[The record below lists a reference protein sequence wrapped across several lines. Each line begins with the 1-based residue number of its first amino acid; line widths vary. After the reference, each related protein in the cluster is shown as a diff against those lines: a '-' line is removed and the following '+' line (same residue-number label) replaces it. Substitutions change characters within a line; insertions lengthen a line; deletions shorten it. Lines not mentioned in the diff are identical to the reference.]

1 MTRRRAVIYPRAG
14 GRGACSA
21 SRTEV
26 ALQASVYRGPNSRGR
41 WRRPDLSLRAVYFYF
56 KLKTLSDA
64 ECNSLC
70 KNRLTTTT
78 TRAMALGF
86 GNGILDYGAARPR
99 KMGVPPPAVLPAG
112 VHLLALATLRHCMAS
127 AAPRSTDED
136 IHTYTPAHICGHA
149 HNCNSAHRC
158 GDERVAG
165 GNLYMHCATECRRGT
180 CGV

>member
-70 KNRLTTTT
+70 KNRHNDDHPSNGVGFWQWHTRLWRSTPAQDGCTTAGRAARWGTPARAGHT
-78 TRAMALGF
+78 ETLYGKRGAQVDGRRHTHIHTRAHM
-86 GNGILDYGAARPR
+86 RPCTQLQLCAQVWR
-99 KMGVPPPAVLPAG
+99 
-112 VHLLALATLRHCMAS
+112 RAS
-127 AAPRSTDED
+127 
-136 IHTYTPAHICGHA
+136 
-149 HNCNSAHRC
+149 
-158 GDERVAG
+158 
-165 GNLYMHCATECRRGT
+165 RGR
-180 CGV
+180 